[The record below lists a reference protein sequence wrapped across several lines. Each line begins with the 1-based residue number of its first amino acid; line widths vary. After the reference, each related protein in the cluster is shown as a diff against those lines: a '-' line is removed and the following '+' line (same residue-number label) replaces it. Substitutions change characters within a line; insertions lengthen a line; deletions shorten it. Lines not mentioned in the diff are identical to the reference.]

1 MGSKINLNDF
11 NLENLN
17 DNLEDK
23 YFEKREKIQKNLKS
37 PEESKDNNGH
47 KKKNKRLPKL

>member
-1 MGSKINLNDF
+1 MVRKINLNDF
-11 NLENLN
+11 DLENLN

-23 YFEKREKIQKNLKS
+23 YFEKKEKIHKAQKS
-37 PEESKDNNGH
+37 PEGSKENNGQ